1 MIVSHWFPPFHL
13 DPQITMTEPAWSL
26 WVICVVGAVSLS
38 AQQINPLCDAAH
50 FCNYSARALHA
61 IPPGLRDNV
70 TGLDLASNSIEQ
82 IREEDLKFAVQ
93 LRTLLLQS
101 NLIRTID
108 EDAFRFLVKL
118 EHLDLSRNK
127 LTHLSPSWFR
137 HLSSLQKLNIKGN
150 YYSSLGGTPLFS
162 DLQKLR
168 YLYLGNDDHFSALW
182 TRDLE
187 GISVLEELEI
197 EGRNIK
203 KHERGALQPIK
214 FINHIILNVPSIP
227 ILYSIISD
235 VRNSVVCLELRNM
248 QWLDIPS
255 FSSLD
260 LVPVAAKKVVL
271 QNIEFSDKSV
281 VHFAPILA
289 MVSQLHELEIIDCSL
304 QGSGLFNG
312 IKSSSSTL
320 RIITIRNLANDAF
333 YTFSDLDT
341 VKPLAGDITKLTVE
355 NAKVYL
361 VPCPLA
367 QAFHSLLYL
376 DLSVNLL
383 LDPYLSISLCPGG
396 WPKLQALNVSQNS
409 LKQIDTVAQSSAHMV
424 NLSSLDISQNSFQ
437 EMPNSCVWP
446 KRLKYLNISGC
457 KLSKLTPCIPQSLE
471 VLDVSN
477 NNLQAFRLTLPHLQ
491 ELHIKNNKLAALP
504 DAVFIPSARILNI
517 RENKVIEFSE
527 EQLEKFTEMESL
539 DARYNAFQCSCT
551 FVSFIKSQP
560 RIPNIS
566 VGWPEN
572 YICDSPDHVRGQK
585 IGAAQL
591 PLAECHLAL
600 MMSLICI
607 LLLLI
612 ILGVASLCYKFHVF
626 WYTQMIWAWLQAK
639 RKPQRAHNQE
649 IDYDAFVSYSEQ
661 DSEWVENVMVQELE
675 QAHPPFKLC
684 LHKRDF
690 LPGKWIMDNIVDSIE
705 KSKKTLFVLSEHFV
719 KSEWCKYELDFS
731 HFRFF
736 DEKNDAVI
744 LVLLEPIP
752 DKSVP
757 KRFCKLR
764 KLMNTKTYL
773 EWPRDEDQQ
782 PLFWFNLKTAIKSY

>member
-1 MIVSHWFPPFHL
+1 
-13 DPQITMTEPAWSL
+13 MTKPAWSL

-38 AQQINPLCDAAH
+38 AQHINPLCDAAH

-70 TGLDLASNSIEQ
+70 TGLDLASNSIEE

-182 TRDLE
+182 TQDLE

-203 KHERGALQPIK
+203 QHERGALQPIK

-255 FSSLD
+255 FSLLD
-260 LVPVAAKKVVL
+260 LVPVDAKKIIL

-281 VHFAPILA
+281 VQLSTVLST
-289 MVSQLHELEIIDCSL
+289 MSQVHELEIINSNMRSTGDFHGIEHYSRSL
-304 QGSGLFNG
+304 QVITVRNFTNELFYLA
-312 IKSSSSTL
+312 IDRSSVMSL
-320 RIITIRNLANDAF
+320 VEN
-333 YTFSDLDT
+333 
-341 VKPLAGDITKLTVE
+341 ITKLTVE
-355 NAKVYL
+355 NTKTVIMPCSLAKK
-361 VPCPLA
+361 
-367 QAFHSLLYL
+367 FHSLLYL

-383 LDPYLSISLCPGG
+383 LDQSLSMSLCPGAL
-396 WPKLQALNVSQNS
+396 PRLKTLNVSQNS
-409 LKQIDTVAQSSAHMV
+409 LKRIEVVAQSSARVV
-424 NLSSLDISQNSFQ
+424 NLSNLDVSQNSF
-437 EMPNSCVWP
+437 EELPNSCVWP

-477 NNLQAFRLTLPHLQ
+477 NKLQDFRLTLPHLQ
-491 ELHIKNNKLAALP
+491 ELYIKNNKLAALP
-504 DAVFIPSARILNI
+504 DVIFIPSARIMNI

-539 DARYNAFQCSCT
+539 DARYNAFQCSCA

-736 DEKNDAVI
+736 DEKNDAAI
-744 LVLLEPIP
+744 LVLLQPIP
-752 DKSVP
+752 EKSIP

-782 PLFWFNLKTAIKSY
+782 PLFWLNLKMAIKS